1 MDTVFV
7 RKWPLMEVVM
17 GVLLLLGSL
26 GPSEAFNVNDWRLD
40 VLPLTLRGEEL
51 VQEELALSIQCVA
64 EEGEEACQNL
74 DQSHVNVHFEVD
86 SKYFQFWI
94 QEFSNYNYDEASDI
108 WLESGYV
115 PMELGSERNNTIRLR
130 SAMLGIY
137 ALKFYYEDVDG
148 EKQYFQASVPNEVDG
163 TDISIA
169 RLVMARDSEKY
180 MQYLNFFFTAILFV
194 ALFFMGIEI
203 DINIVKQV
211 LKKPIGPA
219 IGFVSQF
226 IFMPV
231 AAYLV
236 GRWILTQ
243 DYERL
248 GLLILGSSPGGAN
261 SNFWTAMWGGDV
273 NLSCTMTFIS
283 TLASFGMTSLWV
295 FLLGAQY
302 TAKDITMPY
311 HMIAIS
317 LFSFIIPVG
326 AGSLVKCKYGEKA
339 VRVKNYAAKPFFAL
353 CLVVMPVVASFSNQY
368 YFYLVTW
375 RHLVAGLL
383 VGTIGYVTGAGL
395 AAICRQGRPQII
407 AISLETAIQNGGI
420 AFVVLTMTF
429 PSPYSE
435 IGLFPVIS
443 FFFCSTG
450 PILFVVFGI
459 YELYR
464 CATGQPTAWS
474 EWRAGVKFRAV
485 PAEDAEQAK
494 TGKDPEF
501 TLATDDDSNPIVK
514 NLAGTLTFKP
524 DTSR

>member
-1 MDTVFV
+1 
-7 RKWPLMEVVM
+7 
-17 GVLLLLGSL
+17 
-26 GPSEAFNVNDWRLD
+26 
-40 VLPLTLRGEEL
+40 
-51 VQEELALSIQCVA
+51 
-64 EEGEEACQNL
+64 
-74 DQSHVNVHFEVD
+74 
-86 SKYFQFWI
+86 
-94 QEFSNYNYDEASDI
+94 
-108 WLESGYV
+108 
-115 PMELGSERNNTIRLR
+115 
-130 SAMLGIY
+130 
-137 ALKFYYEDVDG
+137 
-148 EKQYFQASVPNEVDG
+148 
-163 TDISIA
+163 
-169 RLVMARDSEKY
+169 MARDSEKF
-180 MQYLNFFFTAILFV
+180 MQYLNIFFTAILFV

-203 DINIVKQV
+203 DLNIVKQV
-211 LKKPIGPA
+211 LKRPVGPA

-226 IFMPV
+226 VFMPV
-231 AAYLV
+231 AAYFV
-236 GRWILTQ
+236 GRWVLTQ

-261 SNFWTAMWGGDV
+261 SNFWTAMWDGDV

-326 AGSLVKCKYGEKA
+326 AGSLIKLKYGEKA

-383 VGTIGYVTGAGL
+383 VGTIGYVTGAAL

-450 PILFVVFGI
+450 PILFLVFGI
-459 YELYR
+459 FEVYR

-474 EWRAGVKFRAV
+474 KWREGVKFKNV
-485 PAEDAEQAK
+485 PTKDAEEGKTAK
-494 TGKDPEF
+494 DLEF
-501 TLATDDDSNPIVK
+501 ISSIENHSPPIVK
-514 NLAGTLTFKP
+514 KLGGTLTFKP
-524 DTSR
+524 EANQ